1 MTTTELARPIVH
13 EITLREVSAS
23 GMGETSAFDRTV
35 SRTGSP
41 FRRPW
46 ALFVGLVV
54 APVAIAS
61 VYFGLIASNIYVS
74 EARFLVRSATHSDL
88 TGLAALVQNQGLSRA
103 ADETHAVNE
112 YFRSRDSLQIL
123 LKQHQLADLLS
134 RPEADFINRF
144 PNFHSKNTQESLYR
158 HFRSMIT
165 AEVEGS
171 TGLSRLEV
179 QAFRPEDAQRIASA
193 LLASAEAM
201 INRLNERANRDA
213 LRYANEMLD
222 AAAHKVTEI
231 EAQIT
236 EYRQRERLIDV
247 SQETTAAMEAVGRL
261 AIELAQSRAA
271 LDQQIRLAP
280 SAPSIGPLRERISAL
295 DKQVDSFRAKIV
307 GTDSSIASKMQEYEL
322 LLLRRELAAKGL
334 GLAMLNVEKAR
345 QNAQLQHLY
354 LQTIAQPNT
363 PDEALYPKRL
373 FWIFIVTGVSLI
385 LFWTVLSIYRL
396 VMEHQA

>member
-1 MTTTELARPIVH
+1 
-13 EITLREVSAS
+13 
-23 GMGETSAFDRTV
+23 
-35 SRTGSP
+35 
-41 FRRPW
+41 
-46 ALFVGLVV
+46 
-54 APVAIAS
+54 
-61 VYFGLIASNIYVS
+61 
-74 EARFLVRSATHSDL
+74 
-88 TGLAALVQNQGLSRA
+88 
-103 ADETHAVNE
+103 
-112 YFRSRDSLQIL
+112 
-123 LKQHQLADLLS
+123 
-134 RPEADFINRF
+134 
-144 PNFHSKNTQESLYR
+144 
-158 HFRSMIT
+158 MIT

-334 GLAMLNVEKAR
+334 GLAMLNVEKAK